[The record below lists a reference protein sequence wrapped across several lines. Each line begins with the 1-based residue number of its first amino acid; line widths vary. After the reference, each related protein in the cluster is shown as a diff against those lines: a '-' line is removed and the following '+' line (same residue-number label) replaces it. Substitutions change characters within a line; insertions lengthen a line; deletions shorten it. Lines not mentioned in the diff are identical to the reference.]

1 LLGVGVVSW
10 TYGIDW
16 IFLFTGKNGHIV
28 AWAVTGGC
36 LLWALAGRFRAVRKT
51 DSN

>member
-1 LLGVGVVSW
+1 MWVGVVSW

-16 IFLFTGKNGHIV
+16 IFLFTGKTGHIV
-28 AWAVTGGC
+28 AWVVTGIC
-36 LLWALAGRFRAVRKT
+36 LLWAGVTRFRTAREH